1 MKRLT
6 GFCESLTT
14 RATQWRSG
22 MRSRSTRSVT
32 RGLPAAPKRALLAT
46 AVAAALTGALG
57 LGGTAHAETYKL
69 RIGGGHPVT
78 GIAHVTAVQD
88 FFMPEVNKR
97 LEKLGH
103 KVEWTAAWGGSV
115 AKLPETLEAT
125 KSGLLDVGV
134 VNFPFHSAQLFTNNF
149 PFFFPF
155 QPSDHVLAVKAVR
168 ATYDEQKF
176 LTEVFEKKFNQKH
189 LGIGQN
195 GDYGLG
201 TNFPVRTFDDLK
213 GKKVGAAGPNL
224 HWLRN
229 TGMVG
234 VQSNLN
240 EGYNAMQTGVYQG
253 FIMFPGPYF
262 SFKLH
267 EVGKFYLNIGFGAP
281 AAVGLTINLDTFKKL
296 PKPVQDVFVAVGR
309 EYDVVNSQL
318 QQKADVE
325 ALEKLKAAGLTVTQF
340 SAADRAKWAQ
350 EVSGLPNEMSKD
362 ANKRGEPGTAVYRS
376 YIANLKKLGYSFPA
390 DIKID

>member
-1 MKRLT
+1 MK
-6 GFCESLTT
+6 C
-14 RATQWRSG
+14 
-22 MRSRSTRSVT
+22 STHSYNPRVV
-32 RGLPAAPKRALLAT
+32 RALLAT
-46 AVAAALTGALG
+46 GVFAFAGA
-57 LGGTAHAETYKL
+57 TAAETFKL
-69 RIGGGHPVT
+69 RIGAGHPVQ

-134 VNFPFHSAQLFTNNF
+134 VNFPFHPATLFTNNF

-168 ATYDEQKF
+168 ATYDEVGF
-176 LTEVFEKKFNQKH
+176 LPEVFEKKYNQKH

-195 GDYGLG
+195 GDYGIGARFEVKTLE
-201 TNFPVRTFDDLK
+201 DLK
-213 GKKVGAAGPNL
+213 GKKIGAAGPNL
-224 HWLRN
+224 NWLRN
-229 TGMVG
+229 TGVVG

-253 FIMFPGPYF
+253 FIMFAGPYF
-262 SFKLH
+262 GFKLH
-267 EVGKFYLNIGFGAP
+267 EVGKYFLNVGFGAP
-281 AAVGLTINLDTFKKL
+281 AAIALTINLDTWKTL

-309 EYDVVNSQL
+309 EYDVVNAQL
-318 QQKADVE
+318 QQKAD
-325 ALEKLKAAGLTVTQF
+325 LEGLDKLKAAGVTVSNLPQ
-340 SAADRAKWAQ
+340 AERVKWARA
-350 EVSGLPNEMSKD
+350 VAGLPNDMAKD
-362 ANKRGEPGTAVYRS
+362 ANKRGEPGTRVFKA
-376 YIANLKKLGYSFPA
+376 YIANLKKLGYTFPA
-390 DIKID
+390 EYKID

>member
-1 MKRLT
+1 MKRYI
-6 GFCESLTT
+6 
-14 RATQWRSG
+14 
-22 MRSRSTRSVT
+22 RSTR
-32 RGLPAAPKRALLAT
+32 RLAPHTLLMAGMLAIAGSAT
-46 AVAAALTGALG
+46 
-57 LGGTAHAETYKL
+57 AETYKL
-69 RIGGGHPVT
+69 RIGAGHPVQ

-134 VNFPFHSAQLFTNNF
+134 INFPFHSAALFTNNF
-149 PFFFPF
+149 PFHFPF

-168 ATYDEQKF
+168 ATYDAVPW

-195 GDYGLG
+195 GDYGIG
-201 TNFPVRTFDDLK
+201 ARFEIKTFDDLK

-224 HWLRN
+224 NWFRN
-229 TGMVG
+229 TGVVG

-240 EGYNAMQTGVYQG
+240 EGYSALQSGVYQG
-253 FIMFPGPYF
+253 FVIFPGPYF
-262 SFKLH
+262 GFKLH
-267 EVGKFYLNIGFGAP
+267 EVGKYYLNAELGAP
-281 AAVGLTINLDTFKKL
+281 AAIGLTINLDTWKKL

-309 EYDVVNSQL
+309 EYDVVNAQM
-318 QQKADVE
+318 QQKADSE
-325 ALEKLKAAGLTVTQF
+325 GLEKLKAAGVTVTNLPPTE
-340 SAADRAKWAQ
+340 RIKWAK
-350 EVSGLPNEMSKD
+350 VIDTLPNDMAKD
-362 ANKRGEPGTAVYRS
+362 ANKRGEPGTQVFRA
-376 YIANLKKLGYSFPA
+376 YIASLKKLGYNFPV
-390 DIKID
+390 DYKIE

>member
-1 MKRLT
+1 MKQITGSGNTLGSNSARAGRSKRLRRLV
-6 GFCESLTT
+6 LTSMT
-14 RATQWRSG
+14 A
-22 MRSRSTRSVT
+22 
-32 RGLPAAPKRALLAT
+32 
-46 AVAAALTGALG
+46 AVAAAFGFVGSAS
-57 LGGTAHAETYKL
+57 AETYKL
-69 RIGGGHPVT
+69 RIGAGHPVT

-125 KSGLLDVGV
+125 KSGLLDVGII
-134 VNFPFHSAQLFTNNF
+134 NFPFHSAQLFTNNF

-176 LTEVFEKKFNQKH
+176 LTSVFETKFNQKH

-201 TNFPVRTFDDLK
+201 TNFPVKTFDDLK

-224 HWLRN
+224 NWLRN

-262 SFKLH
+262 GFKLH
-267 EVGKFYLNIGFGAP
+267 EVGKHFLDIGFGAP
-281 AAVGLTINLDTFKKL
+281 AAIAITVNLDTFKKF
-296 PKPVQDVFVAVGR
+296 PKPVQDVFIAVGR
-309 EYDVVNSQL
+309 EYDVINAQL

-325 ALEKLKAAGLTVTQF
+325 SLDKLKAAGVSVTKL
-340 SAADRAKWAQ
+340 SAADRNKWAQ
-350 EVSGLPNEMSKD
+350 VVADLPNEMSKD
-362 ANKRGEPGTAVYRS
+362 SNKRGEPGTAVYRS